1 MLALIYIALAG
12 VVVEQGSVTYL
23 TMQIK
28 QPTVVI
34 EKYNTH
40 HKEVVIT
47 NGIALIEI
55 LRKDK

>member
-1 MLALIYIALAG
+1 MWALIGIALAG
-12 VVVEQGSVTYL
+12 VTIEQGSVAYL

-34 EKYNTH
+34 EKYNTK
-40 HKEVVIT
+40 HKEVVIS